1 MRLAP
6 KFQFE
11 VHAERPL
18 SRGSSVTG
26 CTGRNLERRS
36 QIRFDLDS
44 EDEGHAERPL
54 PRGSSLTGC
63 TGRSLERRS

>member
-1 MRLAP
+1 MRFAP

-11 VHAERPL
+11 VHAERPPR
-18 SRGSSVTG
+18 RGSSLTSY
-26 CTGRNLERRS
+26 TGRGLERRS

-44 EDEGHAERPL
+44 EDEVRAERPL

-63 TGRSLERRS
+63 TGRNLERRS